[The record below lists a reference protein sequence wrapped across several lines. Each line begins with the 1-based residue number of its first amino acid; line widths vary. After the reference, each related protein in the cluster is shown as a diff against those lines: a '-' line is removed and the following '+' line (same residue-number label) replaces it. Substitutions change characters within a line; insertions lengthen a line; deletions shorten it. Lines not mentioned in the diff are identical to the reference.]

1 MNQTPQ
7 SIPERIVALHGW
19 YAQNVMPWP
28 LTPEVERSWH
38 EYFKQG
44 FNGPQFAKVIRYL
57 RSEIRAGRRNAG
69 ALALRN
75 LLAFGPDGVL
85 ENFVKDLGLCS
96 VKLAGKLAPSP
107 ESDPE
112 PAPKAPAKE
121 EPMTDLE
128 RAQVKADLEELK
140 RKVRRGDL

>member
-1 MNQTPQ
+1 MNQTPPQ
-7 SIPERIVALHGW
+7 SIPERIAALHAW

-57 RSEIRAGRRNAG
+57 RSEIRAGRRNPG

-75 LLAFGPDGVL
+75 LLASGPDGVL

-107 ESDPE
+107 ESAPE
-112 PAPKAPAKE
+112 AIQAPVRE